1 MANLTF
7 HYSCVNAGKSAR
19 LLVQARN
26 LEDRGQPVRLFIPQV
41 CALGK
46 VSSRLGI
53 ERFATEVSDSTDF
66 VREMLD
72 HRDSVETKT
81 FPHTIFVD
89 EAQFLSRAHVL
100 QLTQVVDDL
109 DINVDAYGLR
119 TDFRGDLFEGSKH
132 LLAWADELCE
142 VKTPCS
148 SGGFARFSLRLG
160 NSREQIRIGQEYEPV
175 SRAVFEL
182 WRR

>member
-1 MANLTF
+1 MSRLTF

-19 LLVQARN
+19 LLVQAKN
-26 LEDRGQPVRLFIPQV
+26 LEDRGHDIMIFIPKV
-41 CALGK
+41 CAVGK

-53 ERFATEVSDSTDF
+53 ERSAIEVRDSTDL
-66 VREMLD
+66 VKEMLSS
-72 HRDSVETKT
+72 RETSGR

-89 EAQFLSRAHVL
+89 EAQFLSRDHVL
-100 QLTQVVDDL
+100 QLTRVVDDL
-109 DINVDAYGLR
+109 QINVDTYGLR

-148 SGGFARFSLRLG
+148 SGGFARFSQRLG
-160 NSREQIRIGQEYEPV
+160 DSREQIHIGQEYKPV

>member
-1 MANLTF
+1 MAMLTF

-19 LLVQARN
+19 LLVQAKN
-26 LEDRGQPVRLFIPQV
+26 LEDRDQAVRLFIPKV

-46 VSSRLGI
+46 ISSRLGI
-53 ERFATEVSDSTDF
+53 ERYATEVLDSTDF
-66 VREMLD
+66 VQEMLA
-72 HRDSVETKT
+72 HRDTVEAKT

-89 EAQFLSRAHVL
+89 EAQFLSRAHIL

-109 DINVDAYGLR
+109 GINVDAYGLR

-148 SGGFARFSLRLG
+148 SGGFARFSQRL
-160 NSREQIRIGQEYEPV
+160 SDSKEQVHIGQEYKPV